1 MKRQRKLIDRENEKT
16 EKEEIGKRKCRK
28 RLNKSSKVTKSIKV
42 KECEAKYGKGK

>member
-1 MKRQRKLIDRENEKT
+1 MKRQRKLIDRKR
-16 EKEEIGKRKCRK
+16 KDRKRKCRK